1 MDCSPTGSSV
11 YGISQTRIMEWV
23 AISQAIFV
31 CVCVCVSLLLS
42 PIFLSLIT
50 MIQDL
55 AALKEYMQP
64 DLTLG
69 MRIAPIKLWDRF
81 THIFLYV
88 CVFVYECAL

>member
-1 MDCSPTGSSV
+1 MDCSPTGSV

-23 AISQAIFV
+23 AISQAIFVCV

-64 DLTLG
+64 DLTIG
-69 MRIAPIKLWDRF
+69 MRIAPIKL
-81 THIFLYV
+81 
-88 CVFVYECAL
+88 